1 MVILFVEGEVL
12 AERINPRAEKGNLDL
27 RRAGI
32 LPVKVKLLD
41 PLLFPG
47 KILRHTSTP
56 LSILNRI
63 LW

>member
-1 MVILFVEGEVL
+1 MVILFVDGEVL

-27 RRAGI
+27 RRARI
-32 LPVKVKLLD
+32 PPVKVKLLY

-47 KILRHTSTP
+47 EILRHAPTP

-63 LW
+63 LC